1 MQKENFFEVLSE
13 KLNLEKEKI
22 KSFFE
27 NLSSNSKEK
36 LNELEN
42 AIKEENFEKIKEII
56 DEMKDIKKAFE
67 NYSILFT
74 EYKNN
79 EDIEKLKEWEELK
92 RIIYSLTN

>member
-13 KLNLEKEKI
+13 KLNIEKEKI

-27 NLSSNSKEK
+27 NLSLSAKEK
-36 LNELEN
+36 HNELEN

-74 EYKNN
+74 EHKNN

-92 RIIYSLTN
+92 RIIYSVTN